1 MNEKLAYITNNMK
14 SLRIRSGYSQEET
27 ADLLGVSRTTYCDY
41 ETNPQKVKIETFKK
55 LSEIFNCE
63 LFEFF
68 LNSNVTKSV
77 IKYATKDEVSED

>member
-1 MNEKLAYITNNMK
+1 MSEKLTYITNNMK
-14 SLRIRSGYSQEET
+14 SLRMRCGLSQEET

-41 ETNPQKVKIETFKK
+41 ETNPLKVKIETFKK

-68 LNSNVTKSV
+68 LQNNVTKSV
-77 IKYATKDEVSED
+77 INFIQ